1 VSWAARARLV
11 GQRVG
16 LDPRYLRRLRWIS
29 KTRSVRAVGAPLT
42 SHLEFVLLDPEPTNF
57 TYELANQDELVRWV
71 AQVAAVP
78 AADVEPLFVEAAS
91 DAELQARVT
100 RATAGHWWWSKRLPP
115 FGKRIAWY
123 ALTRLRRPELV
134 IETGVHDGLG
144 SLILLRALERNGEE
158 GAHGELVS
166 FDINPAAGWLVGSH
180 PQWELRIEPSRA
192 GLERVLADRAEV
204 GVFIHDSLHT
214 YENER
219 FELGVA
225 APRLAEGGLLISDN
239 VHVSRA
245 LRDTCVEYGLRYAEF
260 IERPRDHFY
269 TGGLLGAG
277 AR

>member
-1 VSWAARARLV
+1 VSWAARARVV

-16 LDPRYLRRLRWIS
+16 LDPRYVRRLRWLT
-29 KTRSVRAVGAPLT
+29 KARSVRGVGAPLT
-42 SHLEFVLLDPEPTNF
+42 SNLEFVLLDPEPSNF
-57 TYELANQDELVRWV
+57 TYELTNQDELVRWV

-78 AADVEPLFVEAAS
+78 AAEVEPLFVEAQN
-91 DAELQARVT
+91 DPELRARVM

-123 ALTRLRRPELV
+123 ALARLRRPQLM

-144 SLILLRALERNGEE
+144 SLILLRALERNRAE
-158 GAHGELVS
+158 GAPGELVS

-192 GLERVLADRAEV
+192 GLERVLAERAEL
-204 GVFIHDSLHT
+204 GIFIHDSLHT

-225 APRLAEGGLLISDN
+225 APRLAEGGVLVTDN
-239 VHVSRA
+239 AHVSRA
-245 LRDTCVEYGLRYAEF
+245 LRDTCIEYGLRYAEF
-260 IERPRDHFY
+260 VECPRGHFY

-277 AR
+277 SR